1 VGRRTSDQTPKMF
14 RGRRAVLAE
23 PETESANKKEEA
35 GNRIL
40 NPGFNMTIGRLCVGT
55 EGKPHAE
62 KEVCR

>member
-1 VGRRTSDQTPKMF
+1 MF

-62 KEVCR
+62 KEACR